1 MTEGGAGAGG
11 MGRQQEG
18 RGQRNVHKHMQHGA
32 MQQGCARAGSCHTA
46 MRKRKAEV
54 HNTSSR
60 TGHATTLTEGARIFC
75 RFISLFM
82 NYTPRGHTVDTQ
94 HYAAMR
100 ETERY
105 RKRTRPAPRNKRTM

>member
-32 MQQGCARAGSCHTA
+32 MQQGCARAGSCHT

-54 HNTSSR
+54 HKQHEQPHSTPQLSNCQLRGSYLLLFYS
-60 TGHATTLTEGARIFC
+60 
-75 RFISLFM
+75 ISLFM
-82 NYTPRGHTVDTQ
+82 
-94 HYAAMR
+94 
-100 ETERY
+100 
-105 RKRTRPAPRNKRTM
+105 

>member
-11 MGRQQEG
+11 VGRQQEG
-18 RGQRNVHKHMQHGA
+18 RGQRNVHNHMQHGA

-60 TGHATTLTEGARIFC
+60 TAQQQLEVELR
-75 RFISLFM
+75 L
-82 NYTPRGHTVDTQ
+82 
-94 HYAAMR
+94 
-100 ETERY
+100 
-105 RKRTRPAPRNKRTM
+105 

>member
-18 RGQRNVHKHMQHGA
+18 RGQRDVHKHMQHGA
-32 MQQGCARAGSCHTA
+32 MQQGCARAGSCHT

-60 TGHATTLTEGARIFC
+60 TAQQQLEVELR
-75 RFISLFM
+75 L
-82 NYTPRGHTVDTQ
+82 
-94 HYAAMR
+94 
-100 ETERY
+100 
-105 RKRTRPAPRNKRTM
+105 